1 MPRPVLYA
9 TVGAVVIGLLV
20 GVVRGGSIA
29 RLAQLPVR
37 LAWLAGLAW
46 LIQVV
51 LFTSPLGA
59 SLDRWAAAIH
69 LASIVLVGIV
79 IVANRAMPGVAL
91 FGLGLLLNAVVI
103 TANGGFM
110 PVSDA
115 ALAAVGN
122 DVRSEVLERG
132 ERTQKSV
139 LMRPDSP
146 LWVLGDVL
154 PVPPL
159 KKVYSIGDLV
169 AAVGAALMVS
179 QGMGTRSARHPEQ
192 RAASRPG

>member
-1 MPRPVLYA
+1 MAPIVLFA
-9 TVGAVVIGLLV
+9 TIAAVALGLLIGL
-20 GVVRGGSIA
+20 VRGGSVA
-29 RLAQLPVR
+29 RLAQLRVR

-46 LIQVV
+46 GVQVV
-51 LFTSPLGA
+51 LFSSPLA
-59 SLDRWAAAIH
+59 VSLDRWAAAIH

-79 IVANRAMPGVAL
+79 IVANRSMPGVAL

-110 PVSDA
+110 PVSEA

-122 DVRSEVLERG
+122 EARSEALDRG
-132 ERTQKSV
+132 ERAQKSV

-154 PVPPL
+154 PVPPV
-159 KKVYSIGDLV
+159 KRVYSIGDLV
-169 AAVGAALMVS
+169 AAVGALLMVS
-179 QGMGTRSARHPEQ
+179 QGMGTRSERRAEEQ
-192 RAASRPG
+192 PAV